1 MSADPAERGQPGAA
15 GDGPAETADG
25 PAETADGPAET
36 ADGPA
41 ETAHGPRGRT
51 PAHPEGRLHGIRLG
65 PVRLA
70 VADIDRSLDWYG
82 AVLGLRGTAEEA
94 GPGRAR
100 AAALLGGDGA
110 PLVRLLERPGARPH
124 PPRGRLGLF
133 HYAVLLPGRAALGAF
148 YAHARSL
155 GVALG
160 ASDHLVSE
168 ALYLADP
175 DGLGIEVY
183 ADRPR
188 EAWTV
193 TARGPRMATLPLNAR
208 SLVDAAG
215 GAAWEGP
222 PAGSAIGHVHLH
234 VGDLAAAEAFYGDAL
249 GLEPTVR
256 DYPGALFLAADAYHH
271 HLGLNTWAGPGAV
284 PATVRDAALLEWEI
298 VPEARATL
306 RAAAARMREAGFDA
320 PEGGR
325 GGSTSGPPS
334 EASLASAAFT
344 DPWGTTVVLR
354 SRTVEPS

>member
-1 MSADPAERGQPGAA
+1 MSG
-15 GDGPAETADG
+15 
-25 PAETADGPAET
+25 
-36 ADGPA
+36 
-41 ETAHGPRGRT
+41 
-51 PAHPEGRLHGIRLG
+51 HPTGRLHGIRLG

-82 AVLGLRGTAEEA
+82 AVLGLQATREGA

-100 AAALLGGDGA
+100 AAALRGGDGA

-133 HYAVLLPGRAALGAF
+133 HYAVLLPGRGALGAF

-155 GVALG
+155 GVPLG

-193 TARGPRMATLPLNAR
+193 TARGPRMATLPLDVR
-208 SLVDAAG
+208 SLLDAAG
-215 GAAWEGP
+215 GASWEGP
-222 PAGSAIGHVHLH
+222 PAGTSIGHVHLH

-256 DYPGALFLAADAYHH
+256 DYPGALFVAADGYHH

-284 PATVRDAALLEWEI
+284 PPTARDAALLEWEI
-298 VPEARATL
+298 VPEARTAV
-306 RAAAARMREAGFDA
+306 RAAAARMREAGFEA
-320 PEGGR
+320 TEAAR
-325 GGSTSGPPS
+325 GGSTSGRQSEPS
-334 EASLASAAFT
+334 VESAAFT

-354 SRTVEPS
+354 SGAVEPS